1 MYNSIRRGLKRKEP
15 GFDPGIGEYQ
25 AGVNQFQASVR
36 KRESMRHKLQM
47 NSAPGVLE
55 KELMSKVNVEESV
68 CQGIA
73 KFLNACKSETQSL
86 EAAKNLQLGQLRVD
100 MLKFELNKLRRGRGS
115 PVRKQGN
122 PSYAAVSL
130 SDIRIPLLW
139 RPKDHMHDTG
149 DSRRFAIFCIA
160 RVGSQIYDTG
170 LIHPVDRNSTDVSF
184 PDVIL
189 FSKMPPYFELKLE
202 VYSYLLSDNSKESA
216 QTKIV
221 QSISK
226 ANKTISKSV
235 GKIIAKTLKE
245 VNGEQDRDEVKIS
258 QLKGPKFDLLGTATL
273 RLEDSG
279 EFVKS
284 HELYQEEENNHPRL
298 PPLFGQFC
306 ARLAVM
312 PYCREEPVLVGA
324 LAVRPGEGSRW
335 QEDCWVRLMDWK
347 LSLWSGVDQYEAARS
362 ASRILK
368 VDQDT
373 VIKDGENKDGN
384 VFTVENYGE
393 CKVEFMCPTKENK
406 VMWLAHLYQHAC
418 DQKRWKMAALNKME
432 VLSPDSG
439 PAVSRAIGRTRSK
452 LVLLYNETKI

>member
-1 MYNSIRRGLKRKEP
+1 MRLK
-15 GFDPGIGEYQ
+15 
-25 AGVNQFQASVR
+25 N
-36 KRESMRHKLQM
+36 QM

-55 KELMSKVNVEESV
+55 KELMSKIQVEESV
-68 CQGIA
+68 CQGIV
-73 KFLNACKSETQSL
+73 KFLIACKNETQSL
-86 EAAKNLQLGQLRVD
+86 EAAKNLQLGQLRID
-100 MLKFELNKLRRGRGS
+100 MLKFELNKFRRGRGS
-115 PVRKQGN
+115 PARKIGN

-149 DSRRFAIFCIA
+149 DSRRFALFCIA
-160 RVGSQIYDTG
+160 RVGAQIYDTG

-202 VYSYLLSDNSKESA
+202 VYSFLLSDNSKESA
-216 QTKIV
+216 QTKIAN
-221 QSISK
+221 SIQK

-235 GKIIAKTLKE
+235 GKITARILKE
-245 VNGEQDRDEVKIS
+245 TNGENREDEKAAS
-258 QLKGPKFDLLGTATL
+258 HKGPKFDLLGTATL

-279 EFVKS
+279 ESVQS

-312 PYCREEPVLVGA
+312 PYCREEAVLVGG
-324 LAVRPGEGSRW
+324 LAVRPGPGSRW

-347 LSLWSGVDQYEAARS
+347 LSLWSGVDQFEAARS
-362 ASRILK
+362 PSRIVK
-368 VDQDT
+368 IDQET
-373 VIKDGENKDGN
+373 IIKDGEDKEGN
-384 VFTVENYGE
+384 IFTVENYGE
-393 CKVEFMCPTKENK
+393 CRVEFMCPTKENK
-406 VMWLAHLYQHAC
+406 TMWLSHLYQHAC
-418 DQKRWKMAALNKME
+418 DMKRWKMAARDKME
-432 VLSPDSG
+432 ILSPDSG
-439 PAVSRAIGRTRSK
+439 PAVARSMGRTRSK